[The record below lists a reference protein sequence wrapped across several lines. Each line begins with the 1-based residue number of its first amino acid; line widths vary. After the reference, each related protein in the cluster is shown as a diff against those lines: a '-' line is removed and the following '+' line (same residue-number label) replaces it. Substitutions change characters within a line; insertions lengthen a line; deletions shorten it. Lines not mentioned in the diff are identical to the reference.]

1 MSVSTTFDLLL
12 RGGRVIGPA
21 SGIDGIKDVAIRNGK
36 IAAVQSDIL
45 PTSAREVIDVTGK
58 LVLPGL
64 IDTHAHV
71 YQYVTGRFGMNADMV
86 GVQSGV
92 TTLVDQGGPSCM
104 TLPGFRHF
112 IAEPAKSRVYA
123 FLSAYLVGGLEGHYY
138 PNLYSPDGV
147 DIDATVKSATAN
159 RDLVRGIKAHAEI
172 GGFARWGIR
181 VIEMA
186 AEIGRRADL
195 PVYVHFGQLW
205 GLPES
210 GTNGED
216 VDTIL
221 ERVIPLLR
229 EGDVLAHPFTRHPGG
244 FVNREGEV
252 HPVIQAALDRGLK
265 VDVGHGSHFSYRL
278 ARKAIAAG
286 IIPTTLG
293 ADIHGYNTHVPAPAG
308 TPDEHEDDE
317 NHPFAGQAKFSLVQ
331 AMSSMMALGLTLE
344 QVVPMV
350 TSQPGQDAR
359 SCRRNRR
366 AQGRH
371 GCRRLGARRK
381 ARPLCPARQ
390 REERSHRRP
399 SAAAG
404 VLSARRRASRCGRAD
419 PAAGRCGLGRSAS
432 VRSRRT
438 SLCAMSAI
446 FLPQVRA
453 PDKASAP
460 GCRARKTIA

>member
-1 MSVSTTFDLLL
+1 MSVSASFDLLL
-12 RGGRVIGPA
+12 RGGRVIDPA
-21 SGIDGIKDVAIRNGK
+21 SGVDGLRDVAIRDGR

-45 PTSAREVIDVTGK
+45 PSSAKDVVDVTGQ

-92 TTLVDQGGPSCM
+92 TSLIDQGGPSCM

-112 IAEPAKSRVYA
+112 VAEPAQSRVYA

-138 PNLYSPDGV
+138 PDLYRPDCV
-147 DIDATVKSATAN
+147 DIDATVKSAVAN

-186 AEIGRRADL
+186 AEIGRRAEL

-205 GLPES
+205 GLPAS

-229 EGDVLAHPFTRHPGG
+229 PGDVLAHPFTRHPGG
-244 FVNREGEV
+244 FVNTKGEV

-278 ARKAIAAG
+278 ARKAIDAG
-286 IIPTTLG
+286 IVPHTLG

-308 TPDEHEDDE
+308 TPDEPADDE

-331 AMSSMMALGLTLE
+331 AMSSLVALGLTLE

-350 TSQPGQDAR
+350 TSNPAAMLGLSDQIGALRPGMAADVSVLREQ
-359 SCRRNRR
+359 
-366 AQGRH
+366 QGRFVLRDNEKTEVIAEKLLQPVF
-371 GCRRLGARRK
+371 CLR
-381 ARPLCPARQ
+381 
-390 REERSHRRP
+390 
-399 SAAAG
+399 AG
-404 VLSARRRASRCGRAD
+404 VRHDATAPIL
-419 PAAGRCGLGRSAS
+419 PAAVA
-432 VRSRRT
+432 
-438 SLCAMSAI
+438 A
-446 FLPQVRA
+446 
-453 PDKASAP
+453 
-460 GCRARKTIA
+460 

>member
-1 MSVSTTFDLLL
+1 MSVSASFDLLL
-12 RGGRVIGPA
+12 RGGRVIDPA
-21 SGIDGIKDVAIRNGK
+21 SGIDGLKDVAIRNGR

-45 PTSAREVIDVTGK
+45 PTSARDVVDVTGQ

-71 YQYVTGRFGMNADMV
+71 FQYVTGRFGMNADMV

-92 TTLVDQGGPSCM
+92 TSLIDQGGPSCM

-112 IAEPAKSRVYA
+112 VAQQAQSRVYA

-138 PNLYSPDGV
+138 PDLYRPDCV
-147 DIDATVKSATAN
+147 DIDATVKSAVAN

-186 AEIGRRADL
+186 AEIGRRAEL

-205 GLPES
+205 GLPAS

-229 EGDVLAHPFTRHPGG
+229 PGDVLAHPFTRHPGG
-244 FVNREGEV
+244 FVNTRGEV

-278 ARKAIAAG
+278 ARKAIDAG
-286 IIPTTLG
+286 IVPHTLG

-308 TPDEHEDDE
+308 TPDEHADDE

-331 AMSSMMALGLTLE
+331 AMSSLVALGLTLE

-350 TSQPGQDAR
+350 TSNPAAMLGLSDRIGALRPGMAADVSVLQEK
-359 SCRRNRR
+359 
-366 AQGRH
+366 QGRFVL
-371 GCRRLGARRK
+371 RDNEKTEVIADRLLQPVFCLR
-381 ARPLCPARQ
+381 
-390 REERSHRRP
+390 
-399 SAAAG
+399 AG
-404 VLSARRRASRCGRAD
+404 VRHDATAPIL
-419 PAAGRCGLGRSAS
+419 PAAVA
-432 VRSRRT
+432 
-438 SLCAMSAI
+438 A
-446 FLPQVRA
+446 
-453 PDKASAP
+453 
-460 GCRARKTIA
+460 

>member
-1 MSVSTTFDLLL
+1 MSVSASFDLLL
-12 RGGRVIGPA
+12 RGGRVIDPA
-21 SGIDGIKDVAIRNGK
+21 SGIDGLRDVAIRNGR

-45 PTSAREVIDVTGK
+45 PTSAKDVIDVSGQF
-58 LVLPGL
+58 VLPGL

-92 TTLVDQGGPSCM
+92 TSLIDQGGPSCM

-112 IAEPAKSRVYA
+112 VADQAQSRVYA

-138 PNLYSPDGV
+138 PDLYRPDCV
-147 DIDATVKSATAN
+147 DIDATVKSAVAN

-186 AEIGRRADL
+186 AEIGRRAEL

-205 GLPES
+205 GLPAS

-229 EGDVLAHPFTRHPGG
+229 PGDVLAHPFTRHPGG
-244 FVNREGEV
+244 FVNTKGEV

-278 ARKAIAAG
+278 ARKAIDAG
-286 IIPTTLG
+286 IVPHTLG

-308 TPDEHEDDE
+308 TPDEHADDE

-331 AMSSMMALGLTLE
+331 AMSSMVALGLTLE

-350 TSQPGQDAR
+350 TSNPAAMLGLSDQIGALRPGMEADVSVLREQ
-359 SCRRNRR
+359 
-366 AQGRH
+366 QGRFVLRDNEKTEVIAEKLLQPV
-371 GCRRLGARRK
+371 CCLR
-381 ARPLCPARQ
+381 
-390 REERSHRRP
+390 
-399 SAAAG
+399 AG
-404 VLSARRRASRCGRAD
+404 VRHDATAPIL
-419 PAAGRCGLGRSAS
+419 PAAVA
-432 VRSRRT
+432 
-438 SLCAMSAI
+438 A
-446 FLPQVRA
+446 
-453 PDKASAP
+453 
-460 GCRARKTIA
+460 

>member
-12 RGGRVIGPA
+12 RGGRVIDPA
-21 SGIDGIKDVAIRNGK
+21 SGIDALKNVAIRNGK
-36 IAAVQSDIL
+36 VAAVQSDIL
-45 PTSAREVIDVTGK
+45 PTSAREVMDVTDK
-58 LVLPGL
+58 IVLPGL

-71 YQYVTGRFGMNADMV
+71 YQYVTGRFGVNADMV

-112 IAEPAKSRVYA
+112 IVESAKSRTYA

-138 PNLYSPDGV
+138 PNLYSPDCV
-147 DIDATVKSATAN
+147 DIDATVKAANAN

-229 EGDVLAHPFTRHPGG
+229 EG
-244 FVNREGEV
+244 EV
-252 HPVIQAALDRGLK
+252 HPVIRAALDRGLK

-278 ARKAIAAG
+278 AKKAIAAG

-308 TPDEHEDDE
+308 TPVEHVDDE
-317 NHPFAGQAKFSLVQ
+317 NHPFASAAKFSLVQ

-350 TSQPGQDAR
+350 TSHPAEMLGLSDTIGAMRVGMDADVTVLTEKPGRYSLRDNEKVEVVADSLLQPAFCLR
-359 SCRRNRR
+359 
-366 AQGRH
+366 
-371 GCRRLGARRK
+371 
-381 ARPLCPARQ
+381 
-390 REERSHRRP
+390 
-399 SAAAG
+399 AG
-404 VLSARRRASRCGRAD
+404 VRHDAVAPILPRAV
-419 PAAGRCGLGRSAS
+419 AA
-432 VRSRRT
+432 
-438 SLCAMSAI
+438 
-446 FLPQVRA
+446 
-453 PDKASAP
+453 
-460 GCRARKTIA
+460 